1 MKAITRREMF
11 KELVSKDTI
20 KMIAGSWYGFTQ
32 PLTAGQS
39 VPETPKQ
46 ESLLNVVKRLDQ
58 KNMKHDR
65 KEG

>member
-20 KMIAGSWYGFTQ
+20 KMVAGSWYGFTK
-32 PLTAGQS
+32 PFMAEKS
-39 VPETPKQ
+39 VSDGPKKG
-46 ESLLNVVKRLDQ
+46 SLLEVVKRMDA
-58 KNMKHDR
+58 KHMKHDR

>member
-11 KELVSKDTI
+11 KELVSKDTL
-20 KMIAGSWYGFTQ
+20 KMVAGSWYGFTK
-32 PLTAGQS
+32 PLMAEEKVSDGTKKG
-39 VPETPKQ
+39 
-46 ESLLNVVKRLDQ
+46 SLLDVVKRLDQ